1 MEEVEFL
8 ETAAGANPVGCVI
21 WMHGLGADATDFEP
35 IVPLLPLE
43 ADLRFVFP
51 NAPVMPITVN
61 GGMEMRG

>member
-8 ETAAGANPVGCVI
+8 ETATGANPVGCVI

-43 ADLRFVFP
+43 ADLRSGETDHSERRYGDAGLV
-51 NAPVMPITVN
+51 
-61 GGMEMRG
+61 RH